1 MKKHPHLGTG
11 LTAGTFFLIGT
22 LAVAQAPKSKTVQ
35 PREASS
41 GQAAGMAVDHA
52 GGNGVRRMADDHTG
66 ATNAQSATAG
76 QSAPDAVQRKSGSI
90 IVLDREGAAAQR
102 KDGSIVHADFPRSAD
117 RNSAHATES
126 LSPSNKAGTAEN
138 PLYKD
143 GGKSGNNPL
152 YEGKDAA
159 NSKPG
164 TGASNAQPYKDPED
178 MTTRY
183 RPGNNKTTKAAP
195 GGKASKVDSL
205 SIKQ

>member
-1 MKKHPHLGTG
+1 MKKHPHP
-11 LTAGTFFLIGT
+11 TAGTFFLIGT
-22 LAVAQAPKSKTVQ
+22 LAVAQAPKSKIVQ

-52 GGNGVRRMADDHTG
+52 GGNGVRRMAGDNTG
-66 ATNAQSATAG
+66 ATNAQGATAG
-76 QSAPDAVQRKSGSI
+76 PSAPDAAQRKSGSI
-90 IVLDREGAAAQR
+90 IVLDREGAAQR
-102 KDGSIVHADFPRSAD
+102 KNGSIIHADFPRSAD
-117 RNSAHATES
+117 RSSAHATES
-126 LSPSNKAGTAEN
+126 LSPSNKAGTSEN

-164 TGASNAQPYKDPED
+164 TGASNAQPYKDSED

-183 RPGNNKTTKAAP
+183 RPENNKTTKAAP

>member
-52 GGNGVRRMADDHTG
+52 GGNAG
-66 ATNAQSATAG
+66 ATAG
-76 QSAPDAVQRKSGSI
+76 PSAPDAAQRKSGSI

-126 LSPSNKAGTAEN
+126 LSPSNKAGTGEN

-183 RPGNNKTTKAAP
+183 RPGNNKTTTAAH
-195 GGKASKVDSL
+195 GGKASKVDSI

>member
-52 GGNGVRRMADDHTG
+52 GDNTG
-66 ATNAQSATAG
+66 ATNAQGATAG
-76 QSAPDAVQRKSGSI
+76 PSAPDAAQRKSGSI
-90 IVLDREGAAAQR
+90 IVLDREGAAQR
-102 KDGSIVHADFPRSAD
+102 KNGSIIHADFPRSAD
-117 RNSAHATES
+117 RSSAHATES
-126 LSPSNKAGTAEN
+126 LSPSNKAGTGEN

>member
-1 MKKHPHLGTG
+1 MKKHPH

-52 GGNGVRRMADDHTG
+52 GGNAG
-66 ATNAQSATAG
+66 ATAG
-76 QSAPDAVQRKSGSI
+76 PSAPDAAQRKSGSI